1 MEKITL
7 SLHKAS
13 LKEEIKKYAQKRG
26 VTVSAIVENYLH
38 NLIKMDKE
46 KQEGDYKLPKD
57 LDALLDGIE
66 VNEELQ
72 RKDYKNLRDEMY
84 ESRSI

>member
-13 LKEEIKKYAQKRG
+13 LKKEIKKYAQKRG
-26 VTVSAIVENYLH
+26 ITVSAIVENYLY
-38 NLIKMDKE
+38 NLIKMDK
-46 KQEGDYKLPKD
+46 KTHGDDYRLPKE
-57 LDALLDGIE
+57 LDTLLDGVE

-72 RKDYKNLRDEMY
+72 TKDYKTLRDEMY